1 MKTGTL
7 NGTPFSNEMNRAAAN
22 KETKKT
28 NPEFLKT
35 LKIPASALLFL
46 AVILLGTS
54 SCSRSMSSGCGTW
67 PTVNK
72 GKYPYHQSSSSNW
85 TLKTKNNKQF
95 ANYKGYN

>member
-7 NGTPFSNEMNRAAAN
+7 NCTSFSKEMNTAVTNNETN
-22 KETKKT
+22 KSTHG
-28 NPEFLKT
+28 FLKMPLT
-35 LKIPASALLFL
+35 LFFFL
-46 AVILLGTS
+46 GIILLGAS

-72 GKYPYHQSSSSNW
+72 GKYPYHQSSTSNW

-95 ANYKGYN
+95 ANYKGFN

>member
-7 NGTPFSNEMNRAAAN
+7 NCTTFSHEMNRAAAGN
-22 KETKKT
+22 ETKT
-28 NPEFLKT
+28 TPGFLKA
-35 LKIPASALLFL
+35 LKVPSTLFL
-46 AVILLGTS
+46 LLGVILLGTS

-95 ANYKGYN
+95 ANYKGFN

>member
-1 MKTGTL
+1 MKTETL
-7 NGTPFSNEMNRAAAN
+7 NGTPFSNAMNRAAAN
-22 KETKKT
+22 KETKNT
-28 NPEFLKT
+28 NPGFLKSI
-35 LKIPASALLFL
+35 KMPAGLLLFWVVL
-46 AVILLGTS
+46 LLGTS

-95 ANYKGYN
+95 ANYKGFN